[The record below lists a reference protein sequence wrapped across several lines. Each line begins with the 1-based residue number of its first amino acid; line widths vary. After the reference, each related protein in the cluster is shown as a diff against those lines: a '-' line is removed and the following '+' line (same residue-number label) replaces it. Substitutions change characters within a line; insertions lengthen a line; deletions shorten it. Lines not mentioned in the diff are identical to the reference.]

1 MWEQL
6 LIIINVSALIKGI
19 KLKNESN
26 YPIYGVAIFIML
38 AVAEYGQITY
48 SIAFLQEIILLA
60 WIFIDQQ
67 QVLDRGK
74 RIE

>member
-1 MWEQL
+1 M
-6 LIIINVSALIKGI
+6 
-19 KLKNESN
+19 
-26 YPIYGVAIFIML
+26 M

-67 QVLDRGK
+67 QILDRGK